1 MNPINI
7 SLLVFM
13 IGLYG
18 VMSKNNLI
26 KKIMGLT
33 IMNGSIVLFFISIG
47 YREAG
52 LAPILEKG
60 TTGGDIPT
68 IILVDPVPQALMLTA
83 IVIGISVTALAL
95 ALIVKIYAKYKTLD
109 IQQLSKER

>member
-1 MNPINI
+1 MTPINI

-47 YREAG
+47 YRKGG

-60 TTGGDIPT
+60 TTGDIPT
-68 IILVDPVPQALMLTA
+68 TILVDPLPQALMLTA

-95 ALIVKIYAKYKTLD
+95 ALIVKIYSKYKTLD

>member
-1 MNPINI
+1 MTPINI
-7 SLLVFM
+7 SLLVFI

-18 VMSKNNLI
+18 VVSKNNLI
-26 KKIMGLT
+26 KKVMGLT

-47 YREAG
+47 YRKAG

-60 TTGGDIPT
+60 TNVGIST
-68 IILVDPVPQALMLTA
+68 IIFVDPLPQALMLTA

-95 ALIVKIYAKYKTLD
+95 VLIIKIYAKYQTLD
-109 IQQLSKER
+109 IQQLSKEP

>member
-1 MNPINI
+1 
-7 SLLVFM
+7 VFQF
-13 IGLYG
+13 
-18 VMSKNNLI
+18 KNNLI

-60 TTGGDIPT
+60 MTSGIPNA
-68 IILVDPVPQALMLTA
+68 ILVDPLPQALMLTA

-95 ALIVKIYAKYKTLD
+95 ALVVKIYTKYKTLD

>member
-1 MNPINI
+1 MNPVNI

-47 YREAG
+47 YRKGG

-60 TTGGDIPT
+60 ATGSIPT
-68 IILVDPVPQALMLTA
+68 TIFVDPLPQALMLTA

-95 ALIVKIYAKYKTLD
+95 ALIVKIYSKYKTLD

>member
-1 MNPINI
+1 MTPINI

-47 YREAG
+47 YRKGG

-60 TTGGDIPT
+60 MMGGIPT
-68 IILVDPVPQALMLTA
+68 IIVVDPLPQALMLTA

-95 ALIVKIYAKYKTLD
+95 ALIVKIYSKYKTLD

>member
-1 MNPINI
+1 MTPINI

-47 YREAG
+47 YRKGG

-60 TTGGDIPT
+60 TTGDIPT
-68 IILVDPVPQALMLTA
+68 IIVVDPLPQALMLTA

-95 ALIVKIYAKYKTLD
+95 ALIVKIYSKYKTLD

>member
-1 MNPINI
+1 MTPINI

-52 LAPILEKG
+52 LAPILEKV
-60 TTGGDIPT
+60 TTGDIPT
-68 IILVDPVPQALMLTA
+68 TILVDPLPQALMLTA
-83 IVIGISVTALAL
+83 IVIGISTTALAL
-95 ALIVKIYAKYKTLD
+95 ALIVRIYAKYKTLD

>member
-1 MNPINI
+1 MTPINI

-18 VMSKNNLI
+18 VASKNNLI

-52 LAPILEKG
+52 LAPILEKVTISG
-60 TTGGDIPT
+60 TTT
-68 IILVDPVPQALMLTA
+68 TVVDPLPQALMLTA

-95 ALIVKIYAKYKTLD
+95 ALIVKIYSKYKTLD

>member
-1 MNPINI
+1 MTPINI
-7 SLLVFM
+7 SLFVFV

-18 VMSKNNLI
+18 VTSKNNLI

-47 YREAG
+47 YRKGG

-60 TTGGDIPT
+60 TIDGAPT
-68 IILVDPVPQALMLTA
+68 IVVDPLPQALMLTA

-95 ALIVKIYAKYKTLD
+95 ALIVKIYSKYKTLD

>member
-1 MNPINI
+1 MTPINI
-7 SLLVFM
+7 SLFVFM

-18 VMSKNNLI
+18 VTSKNNLI

-33 IMNGSIVLFFISIG
+33 IMNGCIVLFFISIG
-47 YREAG
+47 FREAG

-60 TTGGDIPT
+60 MTGDIPT
-68 IILVDPVPQALMLTA
+68 TIVVDPLPQALMLTA

-95 ALIVKIYAKYKTLD
+95 ALIVKIYSKYKTLD

>member
-1 MNPINI
+1 MTPINI

-47 YREAG
+47 YRKGG

-60 TTGGDIPT
+60 TIDGTPT
-68 IILVDPVPQALMLTA
+68 IVVDPLPQATA

-95 ALIVKIYAKYKTLD
+95 ALIVKIYSKYKTLD

>member
-1 MNPINI
+1 MTPINI

-47 YREAG
+47 YRKG
-52 LAPILEKG
+52 GFAPILEKG
-60 TTGGDIPT
+60 MTGGIPT
-68 IILVDPVPQALMLTA
+68 TIVVDPLPQALMLTA

-95 ALIVKIYAKYKTLD
+95 ALIVKIYSKYKTLD

>member
-18 VMSKNNLI
+18 VISKNNLI

-33 IMNGSIVLFFISIG
+33 IINGSIVLFFISIG
-47 YREAG
+47 YRKAG
-52 LAPILEKG
+52 LAPILEEG
-60 TTGGDIPT
+60 TTDGIST
-68 IILVDPVPQALMLTA
+68 AILVDPLPQALMLTA
-83 IVIGISVTALAL
+83 IVIGISTTALAL
-95 ALIVKIYAKYKTLD
+95 ALIVRIYAKYKTLD

>member
-1 MNPINI
+1 MTPINI

-18 VMSKNNLI
+18 VMSKNNLV

-33 IMNGSIVLFFISIG
+33 IMNSSIVLFFISIG
-47 YREAG
+47 YRKSG
-52 LAPILEKG
+52 LAPILEEGMTGG
-60 TTGGDIPT
+60 TTAT
-68 IILVDPVPQALMLTA
+68 VVDPVPQALMLTA
-83 IVIGISVTALAL
+83 IVIGMSITALAL
-95 ALIVKIYAKYKTLD
+95 ALIVRIYAKYKTLD

>member
-7 SLLVFM
+7 SLLVFI

-60 TTGGDIPT
+60 TTGGIPT
-68 IILVDPVPQALMLTA
+68 TILVDPVPQALMLTA

>member
-1 MNPINI
+1 MTPINI
-7 SLLVFM
+7 SLFVFM

-18 VMSKNNLI
+18 VTSKNNLI

-33 IMNGSIVLFFISIG
+33 IMNGSIVLFFISVG

-60 TTGGDIPT
+60 MTGDIPAT
-68 IILVDPVPQALMLTA
+68 IVVDPLPQALMLTA

-95 ALIVKIYAKYKTLD
+95 ALIVKIYSKYKTLD

>member
-1 MNPINI
+1 MTPINI

-26 KKIMGLT
+26 KKIMGIT
-33 IMNGSIVLFFISIG
+33 IMNGGIVLFFISIG

-60 TTGGDIPT
+60 TIDGTTT
-68 IILVDPVPQALMLTA
+68 IVVDPLPQALMLTA

-95 ALIVKIYAKYKTLD
+95 ALIVKIYSKYKTLD

>member
-18 VMSKNNLI
+18 VMSKNNLT

-60 TTGGDIPT
+60 TTGGLSNT
-68 IILVDPVPQALMLTA
+68 ILVDPLPQALMLTA
-83 IVIGISVTALAL
+83 IVIGISITALAL
-95 ALIVKIYAKYKTLD
+95 ALIVRIYAKYKTLD
-109 IQQLSKER
+109 IQQLSKEQ

>member
-1 MNPINI
+1 MTPINI

-18 VMSKNNLI
+18 VTSKNNLI

-47 YREAG
+47 YRKGG

-60 TTGGDIPT
+60 TTGDIPT
-68 IILVDPVPQALMLTA
+68 TILVDPLPQALMLTA

-95 ALIVKIYAKYKTLD
+95 ALVVKIYARYKTLD

>member
-7 SLLVFM
+7 SLLVFL

-47 YREAG
+47 YKEAG

-60 TTGGDIPT
+60 TTSAIPT
-68 IILVDPVPQALMLTA
+68 TILVDPLPQALMLTA

>member
-1 MNPINI
+1 MTPINI

-47 YREAG
+47 YKEAG
-52 LAPILEKG
+52 LAPILEEE
-60 TTGGDIPT
+60 TTGSIPST
-68 IILVDPVPQALMLTA
+68 ILVDPLPQALMLTA

>member
-1 MNPINI
+1 MTPINI

-47 YREAG
+47 YREGG

-60 TTGGDIPT
+60 MTGDIPT
-68 IILVDPVPQALMLTA
+68 TIVVDPLPQALMLTA

-95 ALIVKIYAKYKTLD
+95 ALIVKIYSKYKTLD

>member
-1 MNPINI
+1 MNPVNI

-52 LAPILEKG
+52 LAPILEKV
-60 TTGGDIPT
+60 TTGDIPT
-68 IILVDPVPQALMLTA
+68 TILVDPLPQALMLTA
-83 IVIGISVTALAL
+83 IVIGISITALAL
-95 ALIVKIYAKYKTLD
+95 ALIVRIYAKYKTLD
-109 IQQLSKER
+109 IQQLSKEQ

>member
-1 MNPINI
+1 MTPINI
-7 SLLVFM
+7 SLFVFM

-18 VMSKNNLI
+18 VTSKNNLI

-33 IMNGSIVLFFISIG
+33 IMNGSIVLFFISVG

-60 TTGGDIPT
+60 MTGDIPT
-68 IILVDPVPQALMLTA
+68 TIVVDPLPQALMLTA

-95 ALIVKIYAKYKTLD
+95 ALIVKIYSKYKTLD

>member
-1 MNPINI
+1 MNPVNI
-7 SLLVFM
+7 SLLVCM

-47 YREAG
+47 Y
-52 LAPILEKG
+52 
-60 TTGGDIPT
+60 
-68 IILVDPVPQALMLTA
+68 
-83 IVIGISVTALAL
+83 
-95 ALIVKIYAKYKTLD
+95 
-109 IQQLSKER
+109 

>member
-18 VMSKNNLI
+18 VISKNNLI
-26 KKIMGLT
+26 KKVMGLT

-47 YREAG
+47 YREDG

-60 TTGGDIPT
+60 VSDGIPST
-68 IILVDPVPQALMLTA
+68 ILVDPLPQALMLTA
-83 IVIGISVTALAL
+83 IVIGISITALAL
-95 ALIVKIYAKYKTLD
+95 ALIVRIYAKYKTLD
-109 IQQLSKER
+109 IQQLLKER

>member
-1 MNPINI
+1 MTPINI

-18 VMSKNNLI
+18 VTSKNNLI

-47 YREAG
+47 YRKGG

-60 TTGGDIPT
+60 TTSG
-68 IILVDPVPQALMLTA
+68 IITTVFVDPLPQALMLTA

-95 ALIVKIYAKYKTLD
+95 ALIVKIYSKYKTLD

>member
-1 MNPINI
+1 MTPINI

-52 LAPILEKG
+52 LAPILEKVM
-60 TTGGDIPT
+60 TGDIPT
-68 IILVDPVPQALMLTA
+68 TILVDPLPQALMLTA
-83 IVIGISVTALAL
+83 IVIGISITALAL
-95 ALIVKIYAKYKTLD
+95 ALIVRIYAKYKTLD
-109 IQQLSKER
+109 IQQLSKEQ

>member
-1 MNPINI
+1 MTPINI

-47 YREAG
+47 YRKGG

-60 TTGGDIPT
+60 TIDGTPT
-68 IILVDPVPQALMLTA
+68 IVVDPLPQALTA

-95 ALIVKIYAKYKTLD
+95 ALIVKIYSKYKTLD

>member
-1 MNPINI
+1 MTPINI
-7 SLLVFM
+7 SLLVFT

-60 TTGGDIPT
+60 MTSSIPT
-68 IILVDPVPQALMLTA
+68 TILVDPLPQALMLTA

-95 ALIVKIYAKYKTLD
+95 ALVVKIYAKYKTLD